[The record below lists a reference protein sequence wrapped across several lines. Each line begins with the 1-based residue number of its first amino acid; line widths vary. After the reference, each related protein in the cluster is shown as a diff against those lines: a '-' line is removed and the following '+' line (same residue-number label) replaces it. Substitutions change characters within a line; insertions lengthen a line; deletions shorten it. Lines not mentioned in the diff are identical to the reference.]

1 MAKISV
7 FEFENKK
14 YVGVIDGDN
23 VKMTSEYIDFSSIEY
38 AAKAKEFTKTLAI
51 ADVKVLAPIP
61 NPPRVFGMGKNYA
74 EHAKEMASDVPTTQ
88 IWFAKQPTSINSP
101 YGNVNKPV
109 VSDMLDYEVELV
121 VIIGKT
127 CKHVPKERAQEV
139 VFGYMV
145 GCDFSVRDWQ
155 KASQTWNMGKGFD
168 THAPIGPYILTPDEI
183 NDLDALGLRCFVNG
197 QKMQDGKI
205 KDMVFKIPD
214 MIEHLTKAMTLLPG
228 DLLFTGT
235 PSGVGMGRN
244 PPFYLKAGD
253 VVRCEIDEMG
263 FIENEIVPEVVE
275 TVIK

>member
-23 VKMTSEYIDFSSIEY
+23 VKITSEYIDFSSIEY

-51 ADVKVLAPIP
+51 ADVKILAPIP

-168 THAPIGPYILTPDEI
+168 THAPIGPYVLTPDEV

>member
-7 FEFENKK
+7 FEFENKN
-14 YVGVIDGDN
+14 YVGVVVETNIKIIG
-23 VKMTSEYIDFSSIEY
+23 EYQDFSSIIH
-38 AAKAKEFTKTLAI
+38 AANTHEFIGEVALK
-51 ADVKVLAPIP
+51 DVKLLAPVP

-74 EHAKEMASDVPTTQ
+74 EHAKEMSSDVPTTQ

-101 YGNVNKPV
+101 FGSVNKPI

-127 CKHVPKERAQEV
+127 CKHVPKERANEV
-139 VFGYMV
+139 VFGYMI

-168 THAPIGPYILTPDEI
+168 THAPIGPYIFTSDEVP
-183 NDLDALGLRCFVNG
+183 DLDALGLRCFVNG

-205 KDMVFKIPD
+205 NDMVFKIPD

>member
-23 VKMTSEYIDFSSIEY
+23 VKMTSEYIDFSSIEH

-51 ADVKVLAPIP
+51 ADVKILAPIP

-168 THAPIGPYILTPDEI
+168 THAPIGPYVLTPDEV

>member
-51 ADVKVLAPIP
+51 ADVKILAPIP

-168 THAPIGPYILTPDEI
+168 THAPIGPYVLTPDEV

>member
-7 FEFENKK
+7 FEFDNKK
-14 YVGVIDGDN
+14 YVGVIEGN
-23 VKMTSEYIDFSSIEY
+23 KIKATAEYVDFSSIEH
-38 AAKAKEFTKTLAI
+38 ATTTQEFIKEI
-51 ADVKVLAPIP
+51 ALENVKILAPVP

-101 YGNVNKPV
+101 YGTVNKPV

-168 THAPIGPYILTPDEI
+168 THAPIGPYILTPDEVP
-183 NDLDALGLRCFVNG
+183 DLDALGLRCFVNG

-253 VVRCEIDEMG
+253 IVRCEIDKMG

-275 TVIK
+275 TVVK

>member
-168 THAPIGPYILTPDEI
+168 THAPIGPYILTPDEV